1 MLDEADMSPAGEQQ
15 SPGVLLQAP
24 ALDAQGGM
32 HAPPADAPLG
42 DTLSIR
48 EAAELLGKD
57 ASTIR
62 RRIQRKH
69 IAAYKRETE
78 HGYEWRIFAE
88 SLGAAPLGMH
98 PLQDASPLDAPGMR
112 NAHPLGVQA
121 QENARPVVPELMKA
135 LEIIED
141 IRSENREELE
151 QLRQKNE
158 ELTGTAAH
166 WQARAIVAEE
176 QARQA
181 QEQVKLLMAPKDEP
195 ITVDEAQFQAQP
207 RRWWQR
213 IFS

>member
-1 MLDEADMSPAGEQQ
+1 
-15 SPGVLLQAP
+15 
-24 ALDAQGGM
+24 M

-62 RRIQRKH
+62 RRIQRGH
-69 IAAYKRETE
+69 IAAYQRETE
-78 HGYEWRIFAE
+78 HGYEWRILAE
-88 SLGAAPLGMH
+88 SLGAAPLGVH
-98 PLQDASPLDAPGMR
+98 PLRGASIPGIQEMHNAP
-112 NAHPLGVQA
+112 PLGTPA
-121 QENARPVVPELMKA
+121 QENTRPTAPELMKA

-158 ELTGTAAH
+158 ELVGTAAH
-166 WQARAIVAEE
+166 WQARAIIAEE

-195 ITVDEAQFQAQP
+195 ITDEPQP